1 MAKPKK
7 GGKVRNRRK
16 TARLKAKRK
25 SKLRRAH
32 GKALTPK
39 QRKRLKKVLSVG
51 RGRVRLKNRGKNRST
66 RKGASMG
73 AKAQPK
79 KRTR

>member
-7 GGKVRNRRK
+7 GKVRNRRK

-39 QRKRLKKVLSVG
+39 QRRRLAGKASAG
-51 RGRVRLKNRGKNRST
+51 RGRVRLKMRGKNRSV

-73 AKAQPK
+73 AKPQPRA
-79 KRTR
+79 RTR